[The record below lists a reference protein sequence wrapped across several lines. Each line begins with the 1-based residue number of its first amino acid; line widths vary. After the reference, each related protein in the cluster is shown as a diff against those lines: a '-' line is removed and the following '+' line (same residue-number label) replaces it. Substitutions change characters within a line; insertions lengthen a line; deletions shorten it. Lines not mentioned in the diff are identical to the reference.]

1 MTADTF
7 ATATAALDVN
17 GPEDVDLDWDAIDW
31 RRHQEH
37 VRRLRQRIFKA
48 TQDGDLKKVR
58 NLQKLMLRSRSNT
71 LVSVRQVAQR
81 NAGRATAG
89 IDGQVALTSRDRA
102 ELAEHL
108 HRHAPPWQARP
119 VKRVFIPKANG
130 KQRPLGIPVISDR
143 AQQARVKNALEPEW
157 EARFEPRSYGFRPG
171 RGCHDAIEIIF
182 KTLCGNRSQRGWI
195 LDADLAGAFD
205 RIDHDH
211 LLRSLGSFPARGMI
225 RDWLKAG
232 VIESGEFTP
241 TEEGTP
247 QGGVISPVLLN
258 VALHG
263 MEQAAGVRYR
273 TSARSDV
280 ETVKGCPVLVRYAD
294 DYVAMCHTREQA
306 EKVKADLAD
315 WLKPRGLAFNEDK
328 TRDRPR
334 EGRVLVPGV
343 RHPPPDRSAG
353 QRQAAHQ
360 TQQGIGQAAPETA
373 RGRRAFHARR
383 ERGRGGVPTQ
393 PRVRGWS
400 AYYRSVVSGRVFTGL
415 DHYVW
420 HITYRWARRS
430 HPNKSRG
437 WVATRYFGLFNKSRR
452 DRWVFGDRDS
462 GAYLTKFSWTKIVRH
477 VPVHGRASPDDP
489 ALDRYWADRRRQTQ
503 DPARG
508 RAHRPAPASPRR
520 ALSCL
525 RGVPAARRPR
535 TTLPTR
541 VGTVVHH
548 CPAGPAQAAH
558 RRAGRR
564 PRPDVLP
571 APSRHLPTAAHHRPG
586 TPAMTPTQ
594 KLYVAHGA
602 CLSRMPGKRARP
614 VLRGPGHSNAPR
626 LPDGSTSSGRGNAG
640 TKSGTSTPV
649 PRPRRSPRSR
659 NGSRP

>member
-1 MTADTF
+1 MTATTF
-7 ATATAALDVN
+7 AAATAALDVN
-17 GPEDVDLDWDAIDW
+17 GPEDVGLDWDAVDW
-31 RRHQEH
+31 RFHQEQ

-48 TQDGDLKKVR
+48 TQDGDLKRVR

-89 IDGQVALTSRDRA
+89 IDGQVALTSRHRA

-119 VKRVFIPKANG
+119 VKRVYIPKGNG
-130 KQRPLGIPVISDR
+130 KRRPLGIPVLSDR

-182 KTLCGNRSQRGWI
+182 KTLCGNRRRGWI

-211 LLRSLGSFPARGMI
+211 LLLSLGSFPARGMI
-225 RDWLKAG
+225 REWLKAG

-241 TEEGTP
+241 TDEGTP

-273 TSARSDV
+273 SSARSDA
-280 ETVKGCPVLVRYAD
+280 ETVRECPVLVRYAD

-306 EKVKADLAD
+306 EKVKADLVD

-328 TRDRPR
+328 TRIVHVKDGFSFLGFDIRRHIDRQGSAKLLITPSKESVKR
-334 EGRVLVPGV
+334 LRKRLRADV
-343 RHPPPDRSAG
+343 RSMHGAN
-353 QRQAAHQ
+353 AA
-360 TQQGIGQAAPETA
+360 AVVFRLNP
-373 RGRRAFHARR
+373 
-383 ERGRGGVPTQ
+383 V
-393 PRVRGWS
+393 VRGWS
-400 AYYRSVVSGRVFTGL
+400 AYYRSVVSSRVFTGL

-452 DRWVFGDRDS
+452 DRWVFGDRVS

-477 VPVHGRASPDDP
+477 VPVRGRASPDDP
-489 ALDRYWADRRRQTQ
+489 ALDEYWADRRRQRKTPPV
-503 DPARG
+503 DEHTARLLRAQGG
-508 RAHRPAPASPRR
+508 RCPSCGEFLLHADHEPRSPLEWEQWFMTVRR
-520 ALSCL
+520 
-525 RGVPAARRPR
+525 
-535 TTLPTR
+535 
-541 VGTVVHH
+541 
-548 CPAGPAQAAH
+548 
-558 RRAGRR
+558 
-564 PRPDVLP
+564 
-571 APSRHLPTAAHHRPG
+571 
-586 TPAMTPTQ
+586 
-594 KLYVAHGA
+594 
-602 CLSRMPGKRARP
+602 
-614 VLRGPGHSNAPR
+614 VLRKQHIVEQVDGQDRTFYRLLHAHCQRRLTTTQGHQP
-626 LPDGSTSSGRGNAG
+626 
-640 TKSGTSTPV
+640 
-649 PRPRRSPRSR
+649 
-659 NGSRP
+659 

>member
-1 MTADTF
+1 MTATAF

-17 GPEDVDLDWDAIDW
+17 GPEDVGLDWDAVDW
-31 RRHQEH
+31 RFHQEQ

-48 TQDGDLKKVR
+48 TQDGDLKRVR

-89 IDGQVALTSRDRA
+89 IDGQVALTSHDRA
-102 ELAEHL
+102 DLAEHL

-119 VKRVFIPKANG
+119 VKRVYIPKGNG
-130 KQRPLGIPVISDR
+130 KRRPLGIPVISDR

-182 KTLCGNRSQRGWI
+182 KTLCGNRRRGWI

-225 RDWLKAG
+225 REWLKAG

-241 TEEGTP
+241 TDEGTP

-273 TSARSDV
+273 TSVRSDV
-280 ETVKGCPVLVRYAD
+280 ETVAGCPVLVRYAD

-306 EKVKADLAD
+306 EKVKAHLAD

-328 TRDRPR
+328 TRIVHVKDGFSFLGFDIRRHIDRQGSAKLLIKPSKESVKR
-334 EGRVLVPGV
+334 LRKRLRADV
-343 RHPPPDRSAG
+343 RSMHGAN
-353 QRQAAHQ
+353 AA
-360 TQQGIGQAAPETA
+360 AVVFRLNP
-373 RGRRAFHARR
+373 
-383 ERGRGGVPTQ
+383 V
-393 PRVRGWS
+393 VRGWS
-400 AYYRSVVSGRVFTGL
+400 AFYRSVVSSRVFTGL

-430 HPNKSRG
+430 HPNKSRI

-452 DRWVFGDRDS
+452 DRWVFGDRVS

-477 VPVHGRASPDDP
+477 VPVRGRASPDDP
-489 ALDRYWADRRRQTQ
+489 ALDEYWAVRRRQRKAPPVDEHTARLLRAQGGRCPSCGEFLLHADREPRSPLEWEQWFITVRRVLRKQHIVEQVDGHDRTFYRLLHAHCQRRLTTTQ
-503 DPARG
+503 DNQP
-508 RAHRPAPASPRR
+508 
-520 ALSCL
+520 
-525 RGVPAARRPR
+525 
-535 TTLPTR
+535 
-541 VGTVVHH
+541 
-548 CPAGPAQAAH
+548 
-558 RRAGRR
+558 
-564 PRPDVLP
+564 
-571 APSRHLPTAAHHRPG
+571 
-586 TPAMTPTQ
+586 
-594 KLYVAHGA
+594 
-602 CLSRMPGKRARP
+602 
-614 VLRGPGHSNAPR
+614 
-626 LPDGSTSSGRGNAG
+626 
-640 TKSGTSTPV
+640 
-649 PRPRRSPRSR
+649 
-659 NGSRP
+659 